1 MPDTSRP
8 LPEPGY
14 YSREIKMPATK
25 KDGLMNFI
33 QMVINQLEAGNPNE
47 ALYIAVDLLND
58 VQFGAYDQAITDTR
72 NTAAALHKELEAK
85 HLQQL
90 DTERKNAYANG
101 RREARKE
108 IAAKLGLT

>member
-8 LPEPGY
+8 TPEPGY
-14 YSREIKMPATK
+14 YSRELKMPATK

-58 VQFGAYDQAITDTR
+58 VMCGNYDQAIIDTR
-72 NTAAALHKELEAK
+72 NTTAALHKELEAK
-85 HLQQL
+85 HLRQL
-90 DTERKNAYANG
+90 AITRERGYLDG
-101 RREARKE
+101 QRDARQE
-108 IAAKLGLT
+108 IAQKLGLV